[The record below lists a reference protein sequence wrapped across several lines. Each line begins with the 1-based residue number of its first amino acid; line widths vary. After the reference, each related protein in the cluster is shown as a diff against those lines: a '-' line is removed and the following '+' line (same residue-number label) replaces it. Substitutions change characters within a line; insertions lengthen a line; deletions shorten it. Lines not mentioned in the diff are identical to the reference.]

1 MTMRILPS
9 LLLGAALI
17 GSAAPAVA
25 AQPDNAKGEAKLAK
39 ALAGRVAGKPVN
51 CIPQYSITSSETI
64 DGVAILYRV
73 GSTIYVNRPR
83 IGADALDSDDILVS
97 KTQGSQLCSL
107 DTINLVDRSS
117 RIQRSFITLDDFV
130 PYTKPRN

>member
-1 MTMRILPS
+1 MTMRILSS

-17 GSAAPAVA
+17 GFAGPAVA

-51 CIPQYSITSSETI
+51 CIAQYSITSSETI

>member
-1 MTMRILPS
+1 MTMRILSS
-9 LLLGAALI
+9 LLLGATLI

-25 AQPDNAKGEAKLAK
+25 AQRDNAKGEAKLAK

-51 CIPQYSITSSETI
+51 CIAQYSITSSETI

-117 RIQRSFITLDDFV
+117 RIQRSFVTLDDFV
-130 PYTKPRN
+130 PYTRLRN

>member
-1 MTMRILPS
+1 MRIFSS
-9 LLLGAALI
+9 LILGAALI

-25 AQPDNAKGEAKLAK
+25 AQRDTAKGEAALAK
-39 ALAGRVAGKPVN
+39 AIAGRVAGKPVS
-51 CIPQYSITSSETI
+51 CIAQYSITSSETI
-64 DGVAILYRV
+64 DGVAILYRT

-83 IGADALDSDDILVS
+83 IGADSLDSDDILVS

-117 RIQRSFITLDDFV
+117 RIQRSFVTLGDFV
-130 PYTKPRN
+130 PYPRAPK